1 MLRRD
6 VFLFISIFL
15 SVVLTNYQVRADTT
29 LTCEVIRVKGDHEK
43 LKLDTYEN
51 SFETIIINLETETI
65 TRIGEYFD
73 YDYTIV
79 ASDNQYL
86 VGLEK
91 LTADWISMITV
102 NLEKKVFN
110 AIYLGYGGI
119 QNTLS
124 VGQCSSK
131 KNL

>member
-1 MLRRD
+1 MLRRE

-29 LTCEVIRVKGDHEK
+29 LTCEVIRVGGDHEK
-43 LKLDTYEN
+43 LKLETYEN

-65 TRIGEYFD
+65 TRIYKIDTNQFM

-79 ASDNQYL
+79 VSDNQYL
-86 VGLEK
+86 VGVENF
-91 LTADWISMITV
+91 TGDWVSMITV

-110 AIYLGYGGI
+110 TIYLGYGGI
-119 QNTLS
+119 ENTLS
-124 VGQCSSK
+124 VGQCS
-131 KNL
+131 